1 MKYCQLAASKV
12 RVAPLLRNSLE
23 IRKCMSEAYGAIA
36 VPQVPSIIEG
46 QNTS

>member
-1 MKYCQLAASKV
+1 MKDCQLAAAKV
-12 RVAPLLRNSLE
+12 KVARLLRNSLE
-23 IRKCMSEAYGAIA
+23 IRKFMSEAYGAIA